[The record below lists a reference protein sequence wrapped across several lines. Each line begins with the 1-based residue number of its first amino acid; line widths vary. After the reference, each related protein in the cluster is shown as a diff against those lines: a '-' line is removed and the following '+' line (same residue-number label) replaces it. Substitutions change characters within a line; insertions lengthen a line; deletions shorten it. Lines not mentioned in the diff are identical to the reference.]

1 MSFLGEIKRRKVFQ
15 VAAVYA
21 VVAWLLIQVADVV
34 LPAFEAPTWILQVV
48 IFLLILGFPVA
59 LVLSWAFDL
68 TPEGVVRDEGR
79 SYSPKTSGRKIEFAL
94 IGLLVVAVGWIG
106 FRELNPPGPGTE
118 GVLPNSV
125 AVLPFENLSPDPSN
139 AYFAAGIHDTILS
152 ELAKIRD
159 MNVIAR
165 SSVLI
170 YADRQTAISQIAE
183 ELNVETVMEGTV
195 QYADN
200 RVRITAQLID
210 PETGSQ
216 LWSETYY
223 RDFADIFVI
232 QSEIAIRIAMELE
245 AELLPEE
252 RERLATAPTENMAAL
267 GAYFLGKQ
275 HLEERT
281 TDDLLQSIEYFQSA
295 VKLDPYFALAYSGLA
310 DAYMVLP
317 EYSPSVDSEMVRI
330 ESEAAANA
338 AYSLDPR
345 LPEALT
351 SMAWSRLIH
360 GYDWDGAEELL
371 RRALEIQRQ
380 NLNALH
386 WLSHVLSWRGEKEE
400 ALELA
405 ERAVVV
411 DPVSPLM
418 LANMSYIHMDA
429 GNFERSMEIAPEH
442 PDFPTIL
449 RTSWIAYMRAGEF
462 EKGADPLIAWA
473 ETTGRDA
480 DAASQIAE
488 RIIDF
493 QRRGNLAD
501 LMGELIARLAL
512 GSQSLPQIYAFL
524 GDAESTLRTLEI
536 ALEER
541 SGSRSVLSMRINP
554 AYDFIRADPRFD
566 ELLRRA
572 RLN

>member
-1 MSFLGEIKRRKVFQ
+1 MPFLGEIKRRKIFQ

-34 LPAFEAPTWILQVV
+34 LPAFEAPTWVLQVI
-48 IFLLILGFPVA
+48 IFLLILGLPVT
-59 LVLSWAFDL
+59 LVMSWAFNL
-68 TPEGVVRDEGR
+68 TPEGVVRDQGTPVATQSDGR
-79 SYSPKTSGRKIEFAL
+79 RIEYVL
-94 IGLLVVAVGWIG
+94 IALLVIAVGWIG

-118 GVLPNSV
+118 VLPNSV
-125 AVLPFENLSPDPSN
+125 AVLPFENLSLDPEN
-139 AYFAAGIHDTILS
+139 AFFAAGIHDIVLS
-152 ELAKIRD
+152 ELAKIAD

-170 YADRQTAISQIAE
+170 YADRQTPISQIAE
-183 ELNVETVMEGTV
+183 ELNVETIMEGTV
-195 QYADN
+195 QYADDQ
-200 RVRITAQLID
+200 VRITAELID

-216 LWSETYY
+216 LWSENYV
-223 RDFADIFVI
+223 RDFADIFII

-252 RERLATAPTENMAAL
+252 RERLATAPTENMRAL
-267 GAYFLGKQ
+267 EAYFLGKQ
-275 HLEERT
+275 YLEQRT
-281 TDDLLQSIEYFQSA
+281 SDALLQSIEYFRNA
-295 VKLDPYFALAYSGLA
+295 VKLDPEFALAHSGLA
-310 DAYMVLP
+310 DAYMILP
-317 EYSPSVDSEMVRI
+317 EYSPSVNLELVRI
-330 ESEAAANA
+330 ESETAANA
-338 AYSLDPR
+338 AYSLDPS

-386 WLSHVLSWRGEKEE
+386 WLSHVLSWRGEHRE

-418 LANMSYIHMDA
+418 LANLGYIHMDA
-429 GNFERSMEIAPEH
+429 GNFDRSMEITTEH
-442 PDFPTIL
+442 SDFPTIL
-449 RTSWIAYMRAGEF
+449 RTTWMAYMRAGQF
-462 EKGADPLIAWA
+462 EEGASSLVAWA
-473 ETTGRDA
+473 EKTGRDA
-480 DAASQIAE
+480 DAASQIAD

-493 QRRGNLAD
+493 QRRGNPAD
-501 LMGELIARLAL
+501 LAGELTARLAL
-512 GSQSLPQIYAFL
+512 GSENLPQIHAFL

-541 SGSRSVLSMRINP
+541 SGSRSVLSIKINP
-554 AYDFIRADPRFD
+554 AYDFIRANPRFVR
-566 ELLRRA
+566 LLQRVG
-572 RLN
+572 LD